1 MKDLHQ
7 VYTIM
12 EAFFLTV
19 NATKAY
25 QLKAKAQKLK
35 FMHCVYVTFQNN
47 LQLIV

>member
-1 MKDLHQ
+1 MKDLYQ

-35 FMHCVYVTFQNN
+35 FMHCVYVTIKKK
-47 LQLIV
+47 LK